1 MRSESWLAQSF
12 LVSLLFLKT
21 GFTAEFE
28 ISVPREP
35 QLAILGQYVVL
46 DCSFPVGKTWTLDST
61 VITWQRGLEVIHSFY
76 YGQDQLERQSHH
88 YYNRTS
94 LYHSEIERG
103 NASLRL
109 ERTNLGDSGHYT
121 CSVSTLLGNQKKTFQ
136 LKLAAFYPEPHQD
149 LTVSPDSVDLLL
161 ISKGGYPHP
170 TVQWLDDRHDVIS
183 DIVTNISVD
192 TVGLYTVFSIL
203 TIQKPVNTTFTFVL
217 ENKDLGQEIRREIT
231 LRLGG
236 DVMLPV
242 VPKERCRWIVFLPF
256 IFLLIF
262 AFLVLVLL
270 WKSSFEK
277 TRTIINSSQ
286 KGNHTGL
293 LKKNFPIQKTLLP
306 HDTLL
311 FQQP

>member
-1 MRSESWLAQSF
+1 MRLESWLAQSF

-46 DCSFPVGKTWTLDST
+46 DCSFPVGKTWALDST

-76 YGQDQLERQSHH
+76 YGQDQLDRQSHH

-242 VPKERCRWIVFLPF
+242 VPKERCRWMVFLPF
-256 IFLLIF
+256 IFLVIF

-270 WKSSFEK
+270 RKSS
-277 TRTIINSSQ
+277 TRTN
-286 KGNHTGL
+286 
-293 LKKNFPIQKTLLP
+293 KNNNK
-306 HDTLL
+306 
-311 FQQP
+311 